1 MKIINLQVLSM
12 VLSRLSKREKAI
24 LYGTV
29 LVVSLTA
36 IDRLII
42 NPIFSKMEALN
53 KQIQEKDA
61 GIKKDL
67 RILAQ
72 KERILAEKVKYA
84 SFLSSSASEEEEMT
98 SILKEVE
105 ALAGKSSV
113 YLVDMKPVGLKKSGS
128 SEKYL
133 INVNCEAQM
142 EQLTEFIYN
151 IESSNKLLSVEKCQI
166 NPKSKDSS
174 VVKCSMSIAKIVVK

>member
-1 MKIINLQVLSM
+1 MKIINLQVLTTM
-12 VLSRLSKREKAI
+12 LSRLSKREKFI
-24 LYGTV
+24 LYGAV
-29 LVVSLTA
+29 LIVSLTA
-36 IDRLII
+36 LDRLII
-42 NPIFSKMEALN
+42 NPISSKIEALN

-67 RILAQ
+67 CILAQ
-72 KERILAEKVKYA
+72 KERILAEKAKYT

-113 YLVDMKPVGLKKSGS
+113 YIVDMKPVGLKKSGS

-151 IESSNKLLSVEKCQI
+151 IESSDKLLSIEKYQI
-166 NPKSKDSS
+166 SPKSKESS
-174 VVKCSMSIAKIVVK
+174 LAKCGMSIAKIVVK